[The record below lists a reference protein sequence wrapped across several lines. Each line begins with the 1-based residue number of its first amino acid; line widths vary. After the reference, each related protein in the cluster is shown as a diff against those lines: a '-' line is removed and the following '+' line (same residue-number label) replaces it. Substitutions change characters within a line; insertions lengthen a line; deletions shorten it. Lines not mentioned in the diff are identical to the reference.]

1 MQEILKVC
9 SFGLLFWSSTTK
21 VTDDNFCVQT
31 IQIAETSE
39 SAIYQP
45 TTSPKMC
52 QESPKCLCSPLTVY
66 NHSMLSNKHPNNS
79 HIMPKAPVASSS
91 KVLLPNPPHWHV
103 SHTKPTTLLKM
114 IYTKGAP
121 SSNTSH
127 KLLNDLT
134 QTIANNCPKSVP

>member
-1 MQEILKVC
+1 MQKILKVC
-9 SFGLLFWSSTTK
+9 SFGLLFWSSMTK
-21 VTDDNFCVQT
+21 VTHDNFCPQT
-31 IQIAETSE
+31 IQIAETSD

-45 TTSPKMC
+45 TASPKMC
-52 QESPKCLCSPLTVY
+52 QESPKCSCSPPIVY
-66 NHSMLSNKHPNNS
+66 NNSMLSNKCPNDF
-79 HIMPKAPVASSS
+79 HIMPKAPVVSSF
-91 KVLLPNPPHWHV
+91 KVLLPDPPHQHV

-134 QTIANNCPKSVP
+134 QTIVNNCPRSVP